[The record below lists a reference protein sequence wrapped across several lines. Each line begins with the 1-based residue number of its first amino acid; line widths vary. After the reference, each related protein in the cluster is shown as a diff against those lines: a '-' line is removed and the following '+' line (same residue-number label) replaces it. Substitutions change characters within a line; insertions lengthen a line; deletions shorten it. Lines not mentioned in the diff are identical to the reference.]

1 MKSAL
6 LILIFILVE
15 ASNAQFDRSAVEN
28 DLKNFKH
35 NEIIKNRWYWR
46 PPFLNQNYY
55 YHYGAL
61 ANPFFSWL
69 VPFSNS
75 KIQNNPGII
84 STYDVQNSLKDAT
97 FKNSGTK
104 IQFLRVW
111 RVVGGMEWLAE
122 LILRLG
128 EFIAKYSVP
137 KIKTKTEKKQK

>member
-1 MKSAL
+1 MKSAF

-15 ASNAQFDRSAVEN
+15 ASNAQFDRSSVEN

-84 STYDVQNSLKDAT
+84 STYDVKNSLKDAT

-104 IQFLRVW
+104 ILRFLRVW
-111 RVVGGMEWLAE
+111 RVGGTYFEVGWIYSQIFRSENQNKNRKKAE
-122 LILRLG
+122 I
-128 EFIAKYSVP
+128 
-137 KIKTKTEKKQK
+137 EK